1 MFHRAEFLGPSL
13 KTAMQV
19 AAHQQLLPPR
29 VHQLLIRP
37 VKALQRKAVGSVCVV
52 LVCTSMTALHSL
64 WIPGRWRQE
73 QAVPLLISSPLGE
86 KKISCFEWDGC
97 SRNSSGFSSKFDPDF
112 HLVAKV
118 TDSLEDSCH
127 SEVSGP
133 RPGGIRGVV

>member
-19 AAHQQLLPPR
+19 AAHQQDDGDKSKVTDSCPSFLW
-29 VHQLLIRP
+29 H
-37 VKALQRKAVGSVCVV
+37 S
-52 LVCTSMTALHSL
+52 CTSSDFVTA
-64 WIPGRWRQE
+64 W
-73 QAVPLLISSPLGE
+73 E